1 MYIFNVIKVNCIT
14 KMLKKRKLK
23 KIFKKNERTNEV

>member
-14 KMLKKRKLK
+14 KMLKKLK
-23 KIFKKNERTNEV
+23 FQFFKKNERTNEV